1 MTGVVTTGSKAASP
15 AVTGNV
21 VVTNPDTQSATL
33 TNGFTYAVRGDANNN
48 GVAKVAAIYAEL
60 HKLPLNSSP
69 TRIHNR
75 CLVTGRPKG
84 YIRRFGLSRITM
96 REYAHLG
103 LLPGVTKSS
112 W

>member
-1 MTGVVTTGSKAASP
+1 MASKGIVNRDNRRRELNAKYAARR
-15 AVTGNV
+15 AELKRELK
-21 VVTNPDTQSATL
+21 QSW
-33 TNGFTYAVRGDANNN
+33 NDPQ
-48 GVAKVAAIYAEL
+48 KVAAIYAEL

-96 REYAHLG
+96 REYAHRG

>member
-1 MTGVVTTGSKAASP
+1 LASKGIVNRDNRRRELNAKYAARRAEIKAELKKSWDDP
-15 AVTGNV
+15 KRV
-21 VVTNPDTQSATL
+21 QEL
-33 TNGFTYAVRGDANNN
+33 
-48 GVAKVAAIYAEL
+48 YAEL
-60 HKLPLNSSP
+60 HRLPLNSSP

>member
-1 MTGVVTTGSKAASP
+1 MASKGIVNRDNRRRELNAK
-15 AVTGNV
+15 
-21 VVTNPDTQSATL
+21 
-33 TNGFTYAVRGDANNN
+33 YAGRR
-48 GVAKVAAIYAEL
+48 AEL
-60 HKLPLNSSP
+60 KAEMKKSWDDPRRVQELQAELQKLPLNSSP

>member
-1 MTGVVTTGSKAASP
+1 MASKGIVNRDNRRKELNAKFAPRRAELKRELKKSWEDP
-15 AVTGNV
+15 
-21 VVTNPDTQSATL
+21 
-33 TNGFTYAVRGDANNN
+33 
-48 GVAKVAAIYAEL
+48 AKVAALYTEL

-75 CLVTGRPKG
+75 CAVTGRPKG

>member
-1 MTGVVTTGSKAASP
+1 MASKGIVNRDNRRKELNARYAARRAELKRELKKSWDDP
-15 AVTGNV
+15 
-21 VVTNPDTQSATL
+21 
-33 TNGFTYAVRGDANNN
+33 
-48 GVAKVAAIYAEL
+48 AKVAALYDEL
-60 HKLPLNSSP
+60 RKLPLNSSP

-75 CLVTGRPKG
+75 CIVTGRPKG